1 MAWANCVTVEEEDET
16 MDSACQ
22 LVEEEINGI
31 PVVFIAT
38 EEADVEEKRGRSM
51 NDKGNKEKRRLKVRD
66 FPPVS
71 RKTPLNKENKERA
84 VTAPPNKPRQD
95 KLWATQRESVNLDE
109 LSKRTLDAPVAGVT
123 VRKLLS
129 ISPDLIQQWFGIKRV
144 PPLGKDKPY
153 AQINSAKCKDSL
165 KKLYACTSPKCKR
178 LIGDTEIKLKMLIDS
193 GAELCLMS
201 EDTFEELDI
210 PVDLDVD
217 WTVGAVNSQRTKVY
231 GICHDVPVSVGG
243 ITA

>member
-1 MAWANCVTVEEEDET
+1 MARANCMTVEEEDET
-16 MDSACQ
+16 MNSACQ

-38 EEADVEEKRGRSM
+38 EEADVEDKRGRSM
-51 NDKGNKEKRRLKVRD
+51 NTEGNKEKKRPKVRD

-71 RKTPLNKENKERA
+71 RKTPRNKENKERT
-84 VTAPPNKPRQD
+84 VTVPPNKPRQD

-144 PPLGKDKPY
+144 PPLGQDKPD
-153 AQINSAKCKDSL
+153 AQL
-165 KKLYACTSPKCKR
+165 TQQ
-178 LIGDTEIKLKMLIDS
+178 S
-193 GAELCLMS
+193 GK
-201 EDTFEELDI
+201 T
-210 PVDLDVD
+210 P
-217 WTVGAVNSQRTKVY
+217 
-231 GICHDVPVSVGG
+231 
-243 ITA
+243 